1 MVKTINAWIGAM
13 RLRTL
18 PLSLSGILVGSALAY
33 FFGAWDILIFS
44 MSISTTILFQ
54 ILSNLANDFGDSQKG
69 TDNEQRLGPDRAVQ
83 SGAISLFQMK
93 IAVVVVSL
101 LSLLSASLL
110 IFFSAAMLSSTG
122 IWIYFGLAILSIL
135 AAITYTVGKSAYGY
149 FGLGD
154 LMVFLF
160 FGVLSVMGVFG
171 LYGES
176 FRGIL
181 VLPAITIGLWSAAVL
196 NLNNMRDVDNDRY
209 SEKRTLVVFMGA
221 TNAKYYHSFLIL
233 FGFMSWLFFIVNLF
247 MNEQNGFLYLA
258 LIPSFWIFRHLKKV
272 FLIKDP
278 ISFDGELKKV
288 ALVTFFSSL
297 ILALTL
303 FLT

>member
-44 MSISTTILFQ
+44 MAISTTILFQ

-101 LSLLSASLL
+101 LSLFSASLL
-110 IFFSAAMLSSTG
+110 IFFSAAMLSSTA
-122 IWIYFGLAILSIL
+122 IWTYFGLAILSIL

-160 FGVLSVMGVFG
+160 FGVLSVIGVFG
-171 LYGES
+171 LYGGS

-181 VLPAITIGLWSAAVL
+181 FFPAITIGLWSAAVL

-278 ISFDGELKKV
+278 ISFVGELKKV
-288 ALVTFFSSL
+288 ALATFFSSL
-297 ILALTL
+297 ILALAL

>member
-33 FFGAWDILIFS
+33 FFGSWDILIFI
-44 MSISTTILFQ
+44 MAILTTILFQ
-54 ILSNLANDFGDSQKG
+54 ILSNLANDLGDSQKG
-69 TDNEQRLGPDRAVQ
+69 TDNDQRLGPDRAVQ
-83 SGAISLFQMK
+83 SGAISLLQMK
-93 IAVVVVSL
+93 IAVGVVSVLSFLSALLLIYFSSTL
-101 LSLLSASLL
+101 LSSSA
-110 IFFSAAMLSSTG
+110 

-160 FGVLSVMGVFG
+160 FGFLSVIGVFG
-171 LYGES
+171 LYGEA

-181 VLPAITIGLWSAAVL
+181 VFPSVTIGLWSTAVL
-196 NLNNMRDVDNDRY
+196 NLNNMRDIDNDRD

-221 TNAKYYHSFLIL
+221 KNARYYHSFLIL
-233 FGFMSWLFFIVNLF
+233 FGFLSWFFFIAKLF
-247 MNEQNGFLYLA
+247 IHDQNGFLCLA

-272 FLIKDP
+272 FLIKDS
-278 ISFDGELKKV
+278 IYFDGELKKV

-297 ILALTL
+297 ILAMTL

>member
-33 FFGAWDILIFS
+33 FFGSWDILIFI
-44 MSISTTILFQ
+44 MAILTTILFQ
-54 ILSNLANDFGDSQKG
+54 ILSNLANDLGDSQKG
-69 TDNEQRLGPDRAVQ
+69 TDNDQRLGPDRAVQ
-83 SGAISLFQMK
+83 SGAISLLQMK
-93 IAVVVVSL
+93 IAVGVVSVLSFLSALLLIYFSSNL
-101 LSLLSASLL
+101 LSSSA
-110 IFFSAAMLSSTG
+110 

-160 FGVLSVMGVFG
+160 FGFLSVIGVFG

-176 FRGIL
+176 FRWIL
-181 VLPAITIGLWSAAVL
+181 IFPSVTIGLWSTAVL
-196 NLNNMRDVDNDRY
+196 NLNNMRDIDNDRD

-221 TNAKYYHSFLIL
+221 KNARYYHSFLIL
-233 FGFMSWLFFIVNLF
+233 FGFLSWFFFIAKLF
-247 MNEQNGFLYLA
+247 IHDQNGFLCLA

-297 ILALTL
+297 ILAMTL

>member
-33 FFGAWDILIFS
+33 FFGSWDILIFI
-44 MSISTTILFQ
+44 MAILTTILFQ
-54 ILSNLANDFGDSQKG
+54 ILSNLANDLGDSQKG
-69 TDNEQRLGPDRAVQ
+69 TDNDQRLGPDRAVQ
-83 SGAISLFQMK
+83 SGAISLLQMK
-93 IAVVVVSL
+93 IAVGVVSVLSFLSALLLIYFSSNL
-101 LSLLSASLL
+101 LSSSA
-110 IFFSAAMLSSTG
+110 

-160 FGVLSVMGVFG
+160 FGFLSVIGVFG
-171 LYGES
+171 LYGEA

-181 VLPAITIGLWSAAVL
+181 VFPSVTIGLWSTAVL
-196 NLNNMRDVDNDRY
+196 NLNNMRDIDNDRD

-221 TNAKYYHSFLIL
+221 KNARYYHSFLIL
-233 FGFMSWLFFIVNLF
+233 FGFLSWFFFIAKLF
-247 MNEQNGFLYLA
+247 IHDQNGFLCLA

-272 FLIKDP
+272 FLIKDS
-278 ISFDGELKKV
+278 IYFDGELKKV

-297 ILALTL
+297 ILAMTL

>member
-33 FFGAWDILIFS
+33 FFGSWDILIFI
-44 MSISTTILFQ
+44 MAILTTILFQ
-54 ILSNLANDFGDSQKG
+54 ILSNLANDLGDSQKG
-69 TDNEQRLGPDRAVQ
+69 TDNDQRLGPDRAVQ
-83 SGAISLFQMK
+83 SGAISLLQMK
-93 IAVVVVSL
+93 IAVGVVSVLSFLSALLLIYFSSAL
-101 LSLLSASLL
+101 LSSSA
-110 IFFSAAMLSSTG
+110 

-160 FGVLSVMGVFG
+160 FGFLSVIGVFG
-171 LYGES
+171 LYGEA

-181 VLPAITIGLWSAAVL
+181 VFPSVTIGLWSTAVL
-196 NLNNMRDVDNDRY
+196 NLNNMRDIDNDRD

-221 TNAKYYHSFLIL
+221 KNARYYHSFLII
-233 FGFMSWLFFIVNLF
+233 FGFLSWFFFIAKLF
-247 MNEQNGFLYLA
+247 IHDQNGFLCLA
-258 LIPSFWIFRHLKKV
+258 LIPSFWIFRHLKKF
-272 FLIKDP
+272 FLIKDS
-278 ISFDGELKKV
+278 IYFDGELKKV

-297 ILALTL
+297 ILAITL